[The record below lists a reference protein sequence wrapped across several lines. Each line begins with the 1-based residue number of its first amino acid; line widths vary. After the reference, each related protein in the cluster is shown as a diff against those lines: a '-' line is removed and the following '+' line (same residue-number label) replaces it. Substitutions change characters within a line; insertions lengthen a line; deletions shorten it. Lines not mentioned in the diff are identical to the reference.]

1 MDERD
6 WEETPMRRPA
16 IEPVVW
22 KAPRAGRRPA
32 PSLPG
37 LTVWHVNGSGAE
49 DVLVDDKGNVY
60 TGVDDGRVLRL
71 TSDGRRLDTI
81 ADTGGRPLGIEHLP
95 DGRLLVCD
103 ARRGLLAV
111 DRTTGAVEVLHPAGE
126 DLHVC
131 NNAAVAADGTVYF
144 TDSTRRFELA
154 HWKADL
160 LEHTGTGSFLRRT
173 PDGAV
178 ETLRTGLQFPNGV
191 ALAPDE
197 SFVVFA
203 EMWEYRLLR
212 LWLSGPRAGE
222 SDVFADN
229 LPGFPDNISTGSDG
243 NIWIAFASPRDPLVD
258 FLLRTPP
265 VLRKALWRVP
275 PRLQPKEKRTAWV
288 RALDPATG
296 GVVHDFYGTPADYHM
311 VTGVREHGGRVYLG
325 SLEERAVAFF
335 DVP

>member
-1 MDERD
+1 
-6 WEETPMRRPA
+6 MRRPA

-22 KAPRAGRRPA
+22 KAPRAGGKPRPA
-32 PSLPG
+32 LPQ

-81 ADTGGRPLGIEHLP
+81 ADTGGRPLGLEHLP

-103 ARRGLLAV
+103 AKRGLLAV
-111 DRTTGAVEVLHPAGE
+111 DRVTGAIEVLVERGPG
-126 DLHVC
+126 LHVC
-131 NNAAVAADGTVYF
+131 NNAAVTADGTIYF
-144 TDSTRRFELA
+144 TDSTQRFELD

-160 LEHTGTGSFLRRT
+160 LEHTGTGRFLRRT
-173 PDGAV
+173 PDGTV
-178 ETLRTGLQFPNGV
+178 DVLRSGLQFPNGV

-197 SFVVFA
+197 SSVVFA
-203 EMWEYRLLR
+203 EMWEYRLVR

-222 SDVFADN
+222 FDVLADN
-229 LPGFPDNISTGSDG
+229 LPGFPDNLSTGSDG
-243 NIWIAFASPRDPLVD
+243 NVWIAFANPRDPRLD
-258 FLLRTPP
+258 LLLRTPP
-265 VLRKALWRVP
+265 VLRKALWRLP
-275 PRLQPKEKRTAWV
+275 ERLQPAEKKAVWV
-288 RALDPATG
+288 RAIDGGTG
-296 GVVHDFYGTPADYHM
+296 RLVHDFYGTYVGYHM

-335 DVP
+335 DLPGEPG

>member
-1 MDERD
+1 
-6 WEETPMRRPA
+6 MRRPA

-22 KAPRAGRRPA
+22 KAPRAGRRPP
-32 PSLPG
+32 PSLPP

-81 ADTGGRPLGIEHLP
+81 ADTGGRPLGLEHLP

-103 ARRGLLAV
+103 AKRGLLAV
-111 DRTTGAVEVLHPAGE
+111 DRVTGAVETLVPRSPQLH
-126 DLHVC
+126 LC
-131 NNAAVAADGTVYF
+131 NNAAVTADGTIYF
-144 TDSTRRFELA
+144 TDSTQRFELT

-160 LEHTGTGSFLRRT
+160 LEHTGTGRFLRRT
-173 PDGAV
+173 PDGTV
-178 ETLRTGLQFPNGV
+178 DVLRSGLQFPNGV

-203 EMWEYRLLR
+203 EMWEYRLIR
-212 LWLSGPRAGE
+212 LWLSGARAGE
-222 SDVFADN
+222 FDVIADN

-243 NIWIAFASPRDPLVD
+243 HIWIAFANPRDPRLD
-258 FLLRTPP
+258 LLLRTPP
-265 VLRKALWRVP
+265 ALRKALWRLP
-275 PRLQPKEKRTAWV
+275 ERLQPAEKKTVWV
-288 RALDPATG
+288 RAIDGGTG
-296 GVVHDFYGTPADYHM
+296 QVLHDFYGAGVGYHM
-311 VTGVREHGGRVYLG
+311 VTGVREHDGRVYLG

-335 DVP
+335 DLP

>member
-1 MDERD
+1 
-6 WEETPMRRPA
+6 MRRPG

-32 PSLPG
+32 PSLPR

-81 ADTGGRPLGIEHLP
+81 ADTGGRPLGLEHLP

-103 ARRGLLAV
+103 AKRGLLAV
-111 DRTTGAVEVLHPAGE
+111 DRTTGAVEVLVERGRE
-126 DLHVC
+126 LHVC

-144 TDSTRRFELA
+144 TDSTSRFELE

-160 LEHTGTGSFLRRT
+160 LEHTGTGRFLRRT
-173 PDGAV
+173 PDGALDV
-178 ETLRTGLQFPNGV
+178 LRTGLQFPNGV
-191 ALAPDE
+191 AIAPDE
-197 SFVVFA
+197 SCVVYA
-203 EMWEYRLLR
+203 EMWEYRLIR
-212 LWLSGPRAGE
+212 RWLTGDRAGE
-222 SDVFADN
+222 SDVLADN

-243 NIWIAFASPRDPLVD
+243 NLWIALASPRDPRVD
-258 FLLRTPP
+258 LLLRTPP
-265 VLRKALWRVP
+265 TLRKALWRVP
-275 PRLQPKEKRTAWV
+275 QRFQPKEKRVAWV
-288 RALDPATG
+288 RALDWTTG
-296 GVVHDFYGTPADYHM
+296 RVVHDFYGTPADYHM
-311 VTGVREHGGRVYLG
+311 VTGVREHEGRVYLG

-335 DVP
+335 DLP